1 MISKSFVLTKNE
13 REIMELLWREKRPLS
28 RSEIIA
34 LSVNRSWK
42 ANSIHILLNQL
53 LDKGAIE
60 VNGFVKTG
68 KNYGRTFTAALTEQ
82 QYQVMQFRTSSGYAR
97 SKASALVN
105 LVSTLVDGE
114 ELNEQTLD
122 RLKELLDKKKADMK

>member
-60 VNGFVKTG
+60 VNGFIKTG

-82 QYQVMQFRTSSGYAR
+82 QYQVMQFRTSAGYAR
-97 SKASALVN
+97 SKTSALVN

-122 RLKELLDKKKADMK
+122 RLKELLDKKKADIK

>member
-13 REIMELLWREKRPLS
+13 REIMELLWRENRPLS

-82 QYQVMQFRTSSGYAR
+82 QYQVMQFRTSDGYAR
-97 SKASALVN
+97 SKTSALVN